1 MSASAT
7 KKKGR
12 VGRTAV
18 WFDDRFAG
26 SHFVRTALNK
36 IFPDHWSFMLGEL
49 ALYSFVVLIVTGVY
63 LTLFF
68 NPSLEQTIYDG
79 SYAPLRGVKM
89 SVAYEST
96 LDISFDVRAGMVM
109 RQMHHWAAILFIG
122 AIVVHLCRV
131 FFTGAFRRPRELNW
145 IIGCTLLILAILNGF
160 AGYSLPDDQL
170 SGTGLRIMYSILLS
184 IPLLG
189 TWAAFLLFGGEFP
202 SDQIISRL
210 YGIHILLVPALIAIV
225 LGAHLAIMW
234 HQKHTQ
240 FKIEGATEDNVVGSP
255 VWPTYAAKSMGLLF
269 MVAGVTAA
277 LGGLAQINPIW
288 IYGPF
293 VPEKVSSA
301 SQPDWYM
308 GWLEGALRLMPSWE
322 WRGWGYEIPNPFFP
336 GVLLAGFVFSALFLW
351 PFIEARFTH
360 DRESHNLCDRPRDRP
375 VRTALGAA
383 TLAFLLVLFLAGA
396 TDVLAVEFS
405 LSVNSIVW
413 VFRLLIFLVP
423 LATALM
429 THRIC
434 KELSAAD
441 GGRRKPPELIDR
453 SAEGGYDAHPA
464 PLPVGHPGPDELP
477 EPLPEAVEAGD
488 HGTQSSSPEPSSR

>member
-1 MSASAT
+1 MSRTKT
-7 KKKGR
+7 KKKPR
-12 VGRTAV
+12 VGRVAG
-18 WFDDRFAG
+18 WFDDRLAA
-26 SHFVRTALNK
+26 SRFVRTALNK

-49 ALYSFVVLIVTGVY
+49 ALYAFVVLIVTGIY
-63 LTLFF
+63 LTFFF
-68 NPSLEQTIYDG
+68 NPSLDKVIYDG
-79 SYAPLRGVKM
+79 SYAPLRGVEM
-89 SVAYEST
+89 SAAYKST

-145 IIGCTLLILAILNGF
+145 IVGMSLLLLAILNGF

-184 IPLLG
+184 IPLIG

-202 SDQIISRL
+202 SEMIISRL
-210 YGIHILLVPALIAIV
+210 YGIHILLVPAAIAIL

-240 FKIEGATEDNVVGSP
+240 FKIAGAREDNVVGSP
-255 VWPTYAAKSMGLLF
+255 LWPTYTAKSTGLLF
-269 MVAGVTAA
+269 IVSGVIAA

-288 IYGPF
+288 LYGPF
-293 VPEKVSSA
+293 VSEKVSSA

-308 GWLEGALRLMPSWE
+308 GWLEGALRLMPAWE

-336 GVLLAGFVFSALFLW
+336 GVLFSGVVFSALYMW
-351 PFIEARFTH
+351 PFIEARITG
-360 DRESHNLCDRPRDRP
+360 DREPHNILDRPRDRP
-375 VRTALGAA
+375 VRTALGVS
-383 TLAFLLVLFLAGA
+383 TLSFLLVLFLAGA

-413 VFRLLIFLVP
+413 TFRLLVFLVP
-423 LATALM
+423 LVTGLM
-429 THRIC
+429 TYRIC
-434 KELSAAD
+434 KELSAAKA
-441 GGRRKPPELIDR
+441 GRRKTPELIDR
-453 SAEGGYDAHPA
+453 SPEGGYDSHPA
-464 PLPVGHPGPDELP
+464 PLPVGEPDADPTP
-477 EPLPEAVEAGD
+477 EPLPDAVTAEGERP
-488 HGTQSSSPEPSSR
+488 SSPERSAR